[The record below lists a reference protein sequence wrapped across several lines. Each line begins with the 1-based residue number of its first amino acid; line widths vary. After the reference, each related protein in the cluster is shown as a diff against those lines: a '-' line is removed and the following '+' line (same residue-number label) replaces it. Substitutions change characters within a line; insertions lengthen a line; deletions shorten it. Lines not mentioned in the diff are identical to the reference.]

1 MFDLVLVQ
9 VSVTVRTGVGQWL
22 GEITAAFGLLLTI
35 FGCIRFSAAAVPW
48 CVGLYISAAYW
59 FTSSTSFAKPAVTIA
74 RGLSDTFAGIR
85 PVDMPAF
92 IAAQLV
98 GAIAASLLAAW
109 LFAEPT
115 NETKR
120 AALLDTRRA

>member
-1 MFDLVLVQ
+1 
-9 VSVTVRTGVGQWL
+9 
-22 GEITAAFGLLLTI
+22 
-35 FGCIRFSAAAVPW
+35 VPW